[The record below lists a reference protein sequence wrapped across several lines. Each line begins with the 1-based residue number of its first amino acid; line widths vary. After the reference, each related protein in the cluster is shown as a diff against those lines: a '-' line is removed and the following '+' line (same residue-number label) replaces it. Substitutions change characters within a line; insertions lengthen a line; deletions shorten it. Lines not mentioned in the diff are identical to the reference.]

1 MHYLPD
7 DAKGLALVKDF
18 DVEALVSQLET
29 MGAHDLVITLEQNSD
44 QALCAAAKPI
54 DSCLEKPHF
63 LRMKKLSLFVFSAL
77 VTAAALAENSA
88 IIPVLRTS
96 PTNWVARHEGFLAEA
111 KQSKYDLVFL
121 GDSITDGWR
130 KRGLEVWNKFYAPRH
145 ALNLGIGG
153 DRTQHVLWRIE
164 HGELKGL
171 KPKVVVL
178 MIGTNNTGKEKDGSP
193 RNSTAEIIEGV
204 TAVVKEIRTKLPK
217 SKLLL
222 LAVFPRGAVDAPQRA
237 QIKEIN
243 DAIAKLDDGKKI
255 KFLDIGKVFLA
266 ADGSIPKTIMPD
278 LLHPNAEGYQLWAD
292 AMEPTLAAMMK

>member
-1 MHYLPD
+1 
-7 DAKGLALVKDF
+7 
-18 DVEALVSQLET
+18 
-29 MGAHDLVITLEQNSD
+29 
-44 QALCAAAKPI
+44 
-54 DSCLEKPHF
+54 
-63 LRMKKLSLFVFSAL
+63 MKKALFLLFSAWL
-77 VTAAALAENSA
+77 GLSALAENSA
-88 IIPVLRTS
+88 IAPIARTS

-111 KQSKYDLVFL
+111 RDGRFDIVFI

-130 KRGLEVWNKFYAPRH
+130 KRGIQVWNKCYAPRR

-164 HGELKGL
+164 HGELDGL

-193 RNSTAEIIEGV
+193 RNSTAEAIEGV
-204 TAVVKEIRTKLPK
+204 TAVVKSIRAKLPG

-237 QIKEIN
+237 QVKEIN
-243 DAIAKLDDGKKI
+243 TALAKLDDGKMI

-266 ADGSIPKTIMPD
+266 EDGSIPRTIMPD
-278 LLHPNAEGYQLWAD
+278 LLHPNADGYQRWAD
-292 AMEPTLAAMMK
+292 AMEPTLTEMLQ

>member
-1 MHYLPD
+1 
-7 DAKGLALVKDF
+7 
-18 DVEALVSQLET
+18 
-29 MGAHDLVITLEQNSD
+29 
-44 QALCAAAKPI
+44 
-54 DSCLEKPHF
+54 
-63 LRMKKLSLFVFSAL
+63 MKKLSLFVFSAL
-77 VTAAALAENSA
+77 LAATALAENSA
-88 IIPVLRTS
+88 IVPVLRTS
-96 PTNWVARHEGFLAEA
+96 PTNWVARHESFLAEA

-204 TAVVKEIRTKLPK
+204 TAVVKKIRTKLPK

-266 ADGSIPKTIMPD
+266 EDGSIPKTIMPD